1 MFFTVIYKNDMIKY
15 LVLIGWGVAIR
26 LFVWGG
32 GGGGIGGGQLA
43 IVRDPVID
51 KIFYI
56 VLPKM
61 GSKKCI
67 SSWPGDYQLYIYII
81 ETTDR

>member
-32 GGGGIGGGQLA
+32 GGEGLGGGA
-43 IVRDPVID
+43 TRHRER
-51 KIFYI
+51 
-56 VLPKM
+56 
-61 GSKKCI
+61 SC
-67 SSWPGDYQLYIYII
+67 
-81 ETTDR
+81 DR